1 MKDQSRTKHAL
12 IQEQDSLRKRIE
24 DLERS
29 ELEWK
34 KKAEAFKKSEAIFRS
49 YFNLPL
55 YGIAITSPEKGWIQ
69 VNDRI
74 CSMMGYSR
82 DEIVRMTWPEITH
95 PDDIAADLEQFNRV
109 LSGQIDCYTMN
120 KRFIRKDG
128 KVIWTNLSVGCVRK
142 SDGSVDHT
150 IVMIEDI
157 TSVKLAEAELRES
170 EDRYRSLFENA
181 NEAIFVAQDG
191 KLVFFNPITTQLI
204 GYSSAELAELMG
216 RSFIDFI
223 HPDDRNLVA
232 ENYLKRLKG
241 EDFQPRYTFRY
252 LHRNGATHWM
262 EIGAVRIEWAGRP
275 ATLNFC
281 TDITKRKQAEID
293 LRTNENLLST
303 AMELAH
309 LGYWEYDIASDL
321 FTFNDYIYS
330 LLHTNVEREGGYRMS
345 SAQYAKRFVHP
356 DDTSIV
362 VREIQKAIQTSDPN
376 FSYELEHRIVFH
388 DGGIG
393 YISVLYF
400 IAKNDQGRT
409 VQIYGVNQDI
419 TEHKRA
425 EGIIHQMAYHDSLT
439 GLPNRKLFSDRLVIA
454 LAQARRNKNKVGIAM
469 IDLDNFKKVN
479 DTLGH
484 DVGDLLLQAT
494 TGRLNGELRKGD
506 TIARFGGDEFLLILP
521 ELKVI
526 EDAIPIARKIVDCF
540 SKPFLTDTRELVVT
554 TSIGI
559 AVYPDDGIDEMI
571 LLKNA
576 DIAMYQAK
584 QAGRNRYHLYKDA

>member
-1 MKDQSRTKHAL
+1 MKDQSKTKQAL
-12 IQEQDSLRKRIE
+12 IQELDSLRQRIE

-34 KKAEAFKKSEAIFRS
+34 KKSDALKKSEAIFRS
-49 YFNLPL
+49 YFNLPF

-74 CSMMGYSR
+74 CSIMGYSR
-82 DEIVRMTWPEITH
+82 DEIVRMTWSEITH
-95 PDDIAADLEQFNRV
+95 PDDIATDLEQFNRV
-109 LSGQIDCYTMN
+109 LSGQIDYYTMN

-150 IVMIEDI
+150 IAMIEDI

-170 EDRYRSLFENA
+170 QDRYRRLFENA

-191 KLVFFNPITTQLI
+191 KLVFFNPMTSQLI
-204 GYSSAELAELMG
+204 GYSSAELMG

-223 HPDDRNLVA
+223 HPDDRNMVA
-232 ENYLKRLKG
+232 GNYLRRLKG
-241 EDFQPRYTFRY
+241 EDFQPRYPFRY
-252 LHRNGATHWM
+252 LPRNGATNWM
-262 EIGAVRIEWAGRP
+262 EIGSVRIEWAGRP
-275 ATLNFC
+275 ASLNFC
-281 TDITKRKQAEID
+281 TDITKRKQAETD
-293 LRTNENLLST
+293 LRTNESLLST
-303 AMELAH
+303 AMKLAH
-309 LGYWEYDIASDL
+309 LGYWEYDIAGDL

-330 LLHTNVEREGGYRMS
+330 LLHTNVEREGGYTMS
-345 SAQYAKRFVHP
+345 SAQYTKRFVHLE
-356 DDTSIV
+356 DASIV
-362 VREIQKAIQTSDPN
+362 AREIQKAIETSDPY
-376 FSYELEHRIVFH
+376 FSYEVEHRIVFN

-393 YISVLYF
+393 YISIHYF
-400 IAKNDQGRT
+400 IVKDDQGRT
-409 VQIYGVNQDI
+409 VQMYGVNQDI

-425 EGIIHQMAYHDSLT
+425 EEIIHQMAYHDSLT

-454 LAQARRNKNKVGIAM
+454 LAQAQRNQNKVGIAM
-469 IDLDNFKKVN
+469 IDLDNFKRVN

-494 TGRLNGELRKGD
+494 TERLSAELRKGD

-526 EDAIPIARKIVDCF
+526 EDAIPVAKKIVDSF
-540 SKPFLTDTRELVVT
+540 SKPFLIDTHELVVT

-559 AVYPDDGIDEMI
+559 AVYPNDGIDEVI

-584 QAGRNRYHLYKDA
+584 QAGRNQYHLYKEA

>member
-1 MKDQSRTKHAL
+1 MKDQSKTKQAL
-12 IQEQDSLRKRIE
+12 IQELDSLRQRIE

-34 KKAEAFKKSEAIFRS
+34 KKSDALKKSEAIFRS

-69 VNDRI
+69 VNDRL
-74 CSMMGYSR
+74 CSIMGYSR
-82 DEIVRMTWPEITH
+82 DEIVRMTWSEITH
-95 PDDIAADLEQFNRV
+95 PDDIATDFEQFNRV
-109 LSGQIDCYTMN
+109 LSGQIDYYTMN

-128 KVIWTNLSVGCVRK
+128 KVVWTNLSVGCVRK

-150 IVMIEDI
+150 IAMIEDI

-170 EDRYRSLFENA
+170 ENRYRRLFENA

-191 KLVFFNPITTQLI
+191 KLVFFNPMTSQLI
-204 GYSSAELAELMG
+204 GYSSAELMG

-223 HPDDRNLVA
+223 HPDDRNMVA
-232 ENYLKRLKG
+232 GNYLRRLKG
-241 EDFQPRYTFRY
+241 EDFQPRYPFRY
-252 LHRNGATHWM
+252 LPRNGATNWM
-262 EIGAVRIEWAGRP
+262 EIGTVEIEWAGRP

-281 TDITKRKQAEID
+281 TDITKRKQAETD
-293 LRTNENLLST
+293 LRTNEALLST
-303 AMELAH
+303 AMKLAH
-309 LGYWEYDIASDL
+309 LGYWEYDIAGDL

-330 LLHTNVEREGGYRMS
+330 LLHTNVEREGGYTMS
-345 SAQYAKRFVHP
+345 SAQYTKRFVHLE
-356 DDTSIV
+356 DSSIV
-362 VREIQKAIQTSDPN
+362 AREIQKAIKTSDPY
-376 FSYELEHRIVFH
+376 FSYEVEHRIVFN

-393 YISVLYF
+393 YISIHYF
-400 IAKNDQGRT
+400 IVKNDQGRT
-409 VQIYGVNQDI
+409 VQMYGVNQDI

-425 EGIIHQMAYHDSLT
+425 EEIIHQMAYHDSLT
-439 GLPNRKLFSDRLVIA
+439 GLPNRKLFSDRLGIA
-454 LAQARRNKNKVGIAM
+454 LAQAQRNQNKVGIAM
-469 IDLDNFKKVN
+469 IDLDNFKRVN

-494 TGRLNGELRKGD
+494 TERLSAELRKGD

-526 EDAIPIARKIVDCF
+526 EDAIPVAKKIVDSF
-540 SKPFLTDTRELVVT
+540 SKPFLIDTHELVVT

-559 AVYPDDGIDEMI
+559 AIYPNDGIDEVI

-584 QAGRNRYHLYKDA
+584 QAGRNRYHLYKEA

>member
-12 IQEQDSLRKRIE
+12 IKKQDSLRQRIE

-34 KKAEAFKKSEAIFRS
+34 KKSEALKKSEAVFRS

-69 VNDRI
+69 VNDRV
-74 CSMMGYSR
+74 CSIMGYSR
-82 DEIVRMTWPEITH
+82 DELVGMTWSEITY

-109 LSGQIDCYTMN
+109 LSGQIDYYIMN

-142 SDGSVDHT
+142 SDGSVDYT
-150 IVMIEDI
+150 IAMIEDI

-191 KLVFFNPITTQLI
+191 KLVFFNPITSQLV
-204 GYSSAELAELMG
+204 GYSSAELMG
-216 RSFIDFI
+216 RSFFDFI

-232 ENYLKRLKG
+232 GNYLKRLKG
-241 EDFQPRYTFRY
+241 EEFQPRYTFRY

-281 TDITKRKQAEID
+281 TDVTKRKQAEID
-293 LRTNENLLST
+293 LRTNETLLST

-309 LGYWEYDIASDL
+309 LGYWQYDIVGDL
-321 FTFNDYIYS
+321 FTFNDQIYS
-330 LLHTNVEREGGYRMS
+330 LLHTNIEREGSYMMS
-345 SAQYAKRFVHP
+345 SAQYTKRFVHP
-356 DDTSIV
+356 ADALIV
-362 VREIQKAIQTSDPN
+362 ASEIQKAIQTSDPH

-393 YISVLYF
+393 YISVRYF
-400 IAKNDQGRT
+400 IVKNDQGCT
-409 VQIYGVNQDI
+409 IQIYGVNQDI

-425 EGIIHQMAYHDSLT
+425 EEIIHQMAYHDSLT
-439 GLPNRKLFSDRLVIA
+439 GLPNRKLFSDRLAIA
-454 LAQARRNKNKVGIAM
+454 LAQARRNQNKVGIAM

-494 TGRLNGELRKGD
+494 TGRLSAELRKGD

-540 SKPFLTDTRELVVT
+540 FKPFLIDTRELVVT

-576 DIAMYQAK
+576 DIAMYRAK
-584 QAGRNRYHLYKDA
+584 QAGRNRYHLYKKA

>member
-1 MKDQSRTKHAL
+1 MKDQSKTKQAL
-12 IQEQDSLRKRIE
+12 IQELDSLRQRIE

-34 KKAEAFKKSEAIFRS
+34 KKSDALKKSEAMFRS
-49 YFNLPL
+49 YFNLPF

-69 VNDRI
+69 VNDRL
-74 CSMMGYSR
+74 CSIMGYSR
-82 DEIVRMTWPEITH
+82 DEIVRMTWSEITH
-95 PDDIAADLEQFNRV
+95 PDDIATDFEQFNRV
-109 LSGQIDCYTMN
+109 LSGQIDYYTMN

-150 IVMIEDI
+150 IAMIEDI

-191 KLVFFNPITTQLI
+191 KLVFFNPMTSQLI
-204 GYSSAELAELMG
+204 GYSSAELMG

-252 LHRNGATHWM
+252 LPRNGATNWM
-262 EIGAVRIEWAGRP
+262 EIGSVRIEWAGRP
-275 ATLNFC
+275 ASLNFC
-281 TDITKRKQAEID
+281 TDITKRKQAETD
-293 LRTNENLLST
+293 LRTNESLLST
-303 AMELAH
+303 AMKLAH
-309 LGYWEYDIASDL
+309 LGYWEYDIAGDL

-330 LLHTNVEREGGYRMS
+330 LLHTNVEREGGYTMS
-345 SAQYAKRFVHP
+345 SAQYTKRFVHP
-356 DDTSIV
+356 EDTSIV
-362 VREIQKAIQTSDPN
+362 AREIQKAIETNDPY
-376 FSYELEHRIVFH
+376 FSYEVEHRIVFN

-393 YISVLYF
+393 YISIHYF
-400 IAKNDQGRT
+400 IVKNDQGRT
-409 VQIYGVNQDI
+409 VQMYGVNQDI

-425 EGIIHQMAYHDSLT
+425 EEIIHQMAYHDSLT

-454 LAQARRNKNKVGIAM
+454 LAQAQRNQNKVGIAM
-469 IDLDNFKKVN
+469 IDLDNFKRVN

-494 TGRLNGELRKGD
+494 TERLSAELRKGD

-526 EDAIPIARKIVDCF
+526 EDAIPVAKKIVDSF
-540 SKPFLTDTRELVVT
+540 SKPFLIDTHELVVT

-584 QAGRNRYHLYKDA
+584 QAGRNRYHLYKEA

>member
-1 MKDQSRTKHAL
+1 MKDQSKTKQAL
-12 IQEQDSLRKRIE
+12 NQELDSLRQRIE

-34 KKAEAFKKSEAIFRS
+34 KKSDALKKSEAMFRS
-49 YFNLPL
+49 YFNLPF

-74 CSMMGYSR
+74 CSIMGYSR
-82 DEIVRMTWPEITH
+82 DEIVRMTWSEITH
-95 PDDIAADLEQFNRV
+95 PDDIATDLEQFNRV
-109 LSGQIDCYTMN
+109 LSGQIDYYTMN

-128 KVIWTNLSVGCVRK
+128 TVIWTNLSVGCVRK

-150 IVMIEDI
+150 IAMIEDI
-157 TSVKLAEAELRES
+157 TSVKLAEADLRES
-170 EDRYRSLFENA
+170 EDRYRRLFENA

-191 KLVFFNPITTQLI
+191 KLVFFNPMTSQLI
-204 GYSSAELAELMG
+204 GYSSAELMG

-252 LHRNGATHWM
+252 LPRNGATNWM
-262 EIGAVRIEWAGRP
+262 EIGSVRIEWAGRP
-275 ATLNFC
+275 ASLNFC
-281 TDITKRKQAEID
+281 TDITKRKQAETD
-293 LRTNENLLST
+293 LRTNESLLST
-303 AMELAH
+303 AMKLAH
-309 LGYWEYDIASDL
+309 LGYWEYDIAGDL

-330 LLHTNVEREGGYRMS
+330 LLHTNVEREGGYTMS
-345 SAQYAKRFVHP
+345 SAQYTKRFVHP
-356 DDTSIV
+356 EDASIV
-362 VREIQKAIQTSDPN
+362 AREIQKAIETNDPYFN
-376 FSYELEHRIVFH
+376 YELEHRIIFN

-393 YISVLYF
+393 YISIHYF
-400 IAKNDQGRT
+400 IVKNDQGRT
-409 VQIYGVNQDI
+409 VQMYGVNQDI

-425 EGIIHQMAYHDSLT
+425 EEIIHQMAYHDSLT
-439 GLPNRKLFSDRLVIA
+439 GLPNRKLFSDRLGIA
-454 LAQARRNKNKVGIAM
+454 LAQAQRNQNKLGIAM
-469 IDLDNFKKVN
+469 IDLDNFKRVN

-494 TGRLNGELRKGD
+494 TGRLSAELRKGD

-526 EDAIPIARKIVDCF
+526 EDAIPVAKKIVDSF
-540 SKPFLTDTRELVVT
+540 SKPFLIDTHELVVT

-559 AVYPDDGIDEMI
+559 SVYPNDGIDEVI

-584 QAGRNRYHLYKDA
+584 QAGRNRYHLYKEA

>member
-1 MKDQSRTKHAL
+1 MKDQSKTKQAL
-12 IQEQDSLRKRIE
+12 IQELDSLRQRIE

-34 KKAEAFKKSEAIFRS
+34 KKSDALKKSEAIFRS

-69 VNDRI
+69 VNDRL
-74 CSMMGYSR
+74 CSIMGYSR
-82 DEIVRMTWPEITH
+82 DEIVRMTWSEITH
-95 PDDIAADLEQFNRV
+95 PDDIATDFEQFNRV
-109 LSGQIDCYTMN
+109 LSGQIDYYTMN

-128 KVIWTNLSVGCVRK
+128 KVVWTNLSVGCVRK

-150 IVMIEDI
+150 IAMIEDI

-170 EDRYRSLFENA
+170 ENRYRRLFENA

-191 KLVFFNPITTQLI
+191 KLVFFNPMTSQLI
-204 GYSSAELAELMG
+204 GYSSAELMG

-223 HPDDRNLVA
+223 HPDDRNMVA
-232 ENYLKRLKG
+232 GNYLRRLKG
-241 EDFQPRYTFRY
+241 EDFQPRYPFRY
-252 LHRNGATHWM
+252 LPRNGATNWM
-262 EIGAVRIEWAGRP
+262 EIGTVEIEWAGRP

-281 TDITKRKQAEID
+281 TDITKRKQAETD
-293 LRTNENLLST
+293 LRTNEALLST
-303 AMELAH
+303 AMKLAH
-309 LGYWEYDIASDL
+309 LGYWEYDIAGDL

-330 LLHTNVEREGGYRMS
+330 LLHTNVEREGGYTMS
-345 SAQYAKRFVHP
+345 SAQYTKRFVHLE
-356 DDTSIV
+356 DASIV
-362 VREIQKAIQTSDPN
+362 AREIQKAIETSDPY
-376 FSYELEHRIVFH
+376 FSYEVEHRIVFN

-393 YISVLYF
+393 YISIHYF
-400 IAKNDQGRT
+400 IVKNDQGRT
-409 VQIYGVNQDI
+409 VQMYGVNQDI

-425 EGIIHQMAYHDSLT
+425 EEIIHQMAYHDSLT
-439 GLPNRKLFSDRLVIA
+439 GLPNRKLFSDRLGIA
-454 LAQARRNKNKVGIAM
+454 LAQAQRNQNKVGIAM
-469 IDLDNFKKVN
+469 IDLDNFKRVN

-494 TGRLNGELRKGD
+494 TERLSAELRKGD

-526 EDAIPIARKIVDCF
+526 EDAIPVAKKIVDSF
-540 SKPFLTDTRELVVT
+540 SKPFLIDTHELVVT

-559 AVYPDDGIDEMI
+559 AIYPNDGIDEVI

-584 QAGRNRYHLYKDA
+584 QAGRNRYHLYKEA